1 MICKYC
7 KDENHIIDNCPL
19 IVCRL
24 CNTKGHVDWKC
35 PKHKDK
41 RKNKPKKKKSTN
53 SAVINLTE
61 FPKLKINTKSSSIN
75 NAINKE
81 INNENNLIEKKKEN
95 IIDYS
100 NMSWVEINKL
110 VY

>member
-1 MICKYC
+1 MVCKYC
-7 KDENHIIDNCPL
+7 KDENHLIDNCPL

-35 PKHKDK
+35 LKHKDHK
-41 RKNKPKKKKSTN
+41 KNKKKKKNTN
-53 SAVINLTE
+53 NNVINLTE
-61 FPKLKINTKSSSIN
+61 FPKLKITNKLN
-75 NAINKE
+75 NINKE
-81 INNENNLIEKKKEN
+81 INNENTLIEKKKEKN
-95 IIDYS
+95 IDYS

>member
-1 MICKYC
+1 MVCKYC
-7 KDENHIIDNCPL
+7 KDENHLIDNCPL

-41 RKNKPKKKKSTN
+41 RKNKPKKKRSAN

-75 NAINKE
+75 KMSILG
-81 INNENNLIEKKKEN
+81 NLI
-95 IIDYS
+95 S
-100 NMSWVEINKL
+100 LGFLTSGSFRS
-110 VY
+110 

>member
-1 MICKYC
+1 MVCKYC
-7 KDENHIIDNCPL
+7 KDENHLIDNCPL

-35 PKHKDK
+35 PKHKEKK
-41 RKNKPKKKKSTN
+41 RGGKGKKKKVDKKS
-53 SAVINLTE
+53 VINLID
-61 FPKLKINTKSSSIN
+61 FPKLKINDKIN
-75 NAINKE
+75 NE
-81 INNENNLIEKKKEN
+81 INNENNKIEKTRN
-95 IIDYS
+95 SIDYS

>member
-41 RKNKPKKKKSTN
+41 KKGKGKKKKVDKKS
-53 SAVINLTE
+53 VINLTD
-61 FPKLKINTKSSSIN
+61 FPKLKINTKSNNEIN
-75 NAINKE
+75 NE
-81 INNENNLIEKKKEN
+81 INNENNKIEKKRN
-95 IIDYS
+95 SIDYS

>member
-1 MICKYC
+1 MGCKYC
-7 KDENHIIDNCPL
+7 KDENHLIDNCPL

-41 RKNKPKKKKSTN
+41 RKNKPKKKRSVN

-61 FPKLKINTKSSSIN
+61 FPKLKITSKSNSIN
-75 NAINKE
+75 RE